1 MKTRKLL
8 GFDLDDLIRESV
20 KGLFEADQSQD
31 DLKEK
36 LAQAEAS
43 AASKERKDAQKKK
56 RQLKDG
62 TLDETDP
69 SSDPGATRKP
79 VTVKS
84 DKLPDINVE
93 SIIDKLNIIRSG
105 KSLKEKES
113 KNNLKDYF
121 QKLNGAERIALFAF
135 LSGLAKVLGGE
146 EGQDIKTPHHKPFNV
161 DMEQEKKT
169 KKAVKGSKTT
179 GAEDSPIVV
188 GESSNKRRILRKLR
202 DYR

>member
-135 LSGLAKVLGGE
+135 LSG
-146 EGQDIKTPHHKPFNV
+146 
-161 DMEQEKKT
+161 
-169 KKAVKGSKTT
+169 
-179 GAEDSPIVV
+179 
-188 GESSNKRRILRKLR
+188 
-202 DYR
+202 